1 MKTLKKL
8 TAALTALILLFS
20 VAACNNDK
28 TDQTTTQATTKAQ
41 KTVINVAGLKG
52 PTGMGLV
59 QLMDADAAG
68 TTANDYNF
76 TIEGAPTDIL
86 PLITTGAVD
95 IAASPVNFASTM
107 YNKTNG
113 EVQILCINTLG
124 VLYLLEQGDSIS
136 SIADL
141 KGKTIYS
148 SGQGSSPEYILN
160 FILTANG
167 IDPEKDVTVEY
178 KAEHSELAAIAS
190 TDKEGIYILPEPFV
204 STVTSK
210 NPKLKNILNLTTEW
224 EKACEISGTPST
236 LAMGCL
242 VVRTKFAQENP
253 EAVNDFLKEY
263 KKSVDF
269 VNDKASNAGELI
281 AKYEIIPNAQ
291 LAQKAIPTSNITF
304 IAGREMK
311 DVTMQN
317 LSVLFK
323 ANPKSIGGAEP
334 KDDFYFGA

>member
-148 SGQGSSPEYILN
+148 SGQGSSR
-160 FILTANG
+160 
-167 IDPEKDVTVEY
+167 
-178 KAEHSELAAIAS
+178 
-190 TDKEGIYILPEPFV
+190 
-204 STVTSK
+204 
-210 NPKLKNILNLTTEW
+210 NI
-224 EKACEISGTPST
+224 S
-236 LAMGCL
+236 
-242 VVRTKFAQENP
+242 
-253 EAVNDFLKEY
+253 
-263 KKSVDF
+263 
-269 VNDKASNAGELI
+269 
-281 AKYEIIPNAQ
+281 
-291 LAQKAIPTSNITF
+291 
-304 IAGREMK
+304 
-311 DVTMQN
+311 
-317 LSVLFK
+317 
-323 ANPKSIGGAEP
+323 
-334 KDDFYFGA
+334 

>member
-224 EKACEISGTPST
+224 KK
-236 LAMGCL
+236 L
-242 VVRTKFAQENP
+242 VK
-253 EAVNDFLKEY
+253 
-263 KKSVDF
+263 
-269 VNDKASNAGELI
+269 
-281 AKYEIIPNAQ
+281 
-291 LAQKAIPTSNITF
+291 
-304 IAGREMK
+304 
-311 DVTMQN
+311 
-317 LSVLFK
+317 
-323 ANPKSIGGAEP
+323 
-334 KDDFYFGA
+334 

>member
-1 MKTLKKL
+1 M
-8 TAALTALILLFS
+8 
-20 VAACNNDK
+20 
-28 TDQTTTQATTKAQ
+28 
-41 KTVINVAGLKG
+41 
-52 PTGMGLV
+52 
-59 QLMDADAAG
+59 
-68 TTANDYNF
+68 
-76 TIEGAPTDIL
+76 
-86 PLITTGAVD
+86 
-95 IAASPVNFASTM
+95 
-107 YNKTNG
+107 
-113 EVQILCINTLG
+113 
-124 VLYLLEQGDSIS
+124 
-136 SIADL
+136 
-141 KGKTIYS
+141 
-148 SGQGSSPEYILN
+148 
-160 FILTANG
+160 
-167 IDPEKDVTVEY
+167 TVEY

-281 AKYEIIPNAQ
+281 AKYEIIPSAQ

-311 DVTMQN
+311 DITMQN

>member
-20 VAACNNDK
+20 VAGCGNDK
-28 TDQTTTQATTKAQ
+28 TDETTEQLTTQAQKA
-41 KTVINVAGLKG
+41 VINVAGLKG

-59 QLMDADAAG
+59 QLMQADATG
-68 TTANDYNF
+68 TAANDYNF
-76 TIEGAPTDIL
+76 TLEAAPTDIV

-95 IAASPVNFASTM
+95 IAACPLNMASLL
-107 YNKTNG
+107 YNKTNAG
-113 EVQILCINTLG
+113 VQILCINTLG
-124 VLYLLEQGDSIS
+124 VLYILEQGDSVK

-148 SGQGSSPEYILN
+148 SGQGASPEYILN

-167 IDPEKDVTVEY
+167 IDPQKDVTVEY
-178 KAEHSELAAIAS
+178 KAEHSELAAIAA
-190 TDKEGIYILPEPFV
+190 TDKAGIYVLPEPFV
-204 STVTSK
+204 STVTGK
-210 NPKLKNILNLTTEW
+210 NPELKNVLNLTTEW
-224 EKACEISGTPST
+224 EKACEINGTPST

-253 EAVNDFLKEY
+253 DAVKSFLSEY
-263 KKSVDF
+263 KNSVDF
-269 VNDKASNAGELI
+269 VNDKSSNAGELI
-281 AKYEIIPNAQ
+281 AQYEIIPSAQ

-311 DVTMQN
+311 DITMQN

-323 ANPKSIGGAEP
+323 ANPTSIGGVEP